1 MDFDLSPE
9 QQQLSDA
16 IARWT
21 EKDYSFE
28 TRKQIIHSDAGVSD
42 AAWRALAELGVLAL
56 PVPSA
61 HEGFDGTPVDQMVVM
76 QALGR
81 ALLVEPV
88 FATALGIK
96 FLTLAGVHGD
106 LLSQEIGRAHV

>member
-21 EKDYSFE
+21 EKNYSFE
-28 TRKQIIHSDAGVSD
+28 TRKQIIHSDAGISEP
-42 AAWRALAELGVLAL
+42 AWQALAELGVLAL

-81 ALLVEPV
+81 ALVVEPV
-88 FATALGIK
+88 LATSMGVQ
-96 FLTLAGVHGD
+96 FL
-106 LLSQEIGRAHV
+106 